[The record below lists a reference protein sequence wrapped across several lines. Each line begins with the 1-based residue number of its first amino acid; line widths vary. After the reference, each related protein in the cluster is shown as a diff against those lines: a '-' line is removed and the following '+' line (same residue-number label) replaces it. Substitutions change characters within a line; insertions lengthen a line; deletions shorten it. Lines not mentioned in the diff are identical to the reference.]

1 MEGWISGT
9 GQRLIVHDLLNCLL
23 PCPIHAPSQHSLVA
37 APLHWRGDRRIMERI
52 CDHGV
57 GHPDPDD
64 LKVGRSWAE
73 GVHGCDGC
81 CRKEADEPVVK
92 DQEAT

>member
-1 MEGWISGT
+1 MENWTSGT
-9 GQRLIVHDLLNCLL
+9 GQRLWVHSEEDCI
-23 PCPIHAPSQHSLVA
+23 PYCPIHTPSKHALAS

-64 LKVGRSWAE
+64 YAVITYEGA

-81 CRKEADEPVVK
+81 CRKETDVT
-92 DQEAT
+92 QEASGPT